1 LKRWVLKIG
10 CNERRKEMKTF
21 MKQSLFSLVLLGA
34 VVLGPA
40 SLMAGDSP
48 IAGGGNFGLGLE
60 LGDPGTWGAVGKIWI
75 DKNNAF
81 QPAVKLGEAGTAL
94 LQLDYL
100 WHDYDVI
107 HPKQGLMPLYFGVG
121 GDLSLQTPVAIGA
134 RGVVGIS
141 YMFNKQDVPVD
152 IYVQVVPEIWFYSG
166 GISTFYLYGNV
177 GSRYYF

>member
-1 LKRWVLKIG
+1 MLKVIKIIFI
-10 CNERRKEMKTF
+10 CA
-21 MKQSLFSLVLLGA
+21 LVVSPMEA
-34 VVLGPA
+34 F
-40 SLMAGDSP
+40 AGDSP
-48 IAGGGNFGLGLE
+48 IKGGGDFGLGLE

-75 DKNNAF
+75 DRENAF
-81 QPAVKLGEAGTAL
+81 QPAVKLGGGNAL

-121 GDLSLQTPVAIGA
+121 GDLSLQNNVAVGA

-141 YMFNKQDVPVD
+141 YIFNRDNVPVD

-166 GISTFYLYGNV
+166 GVSTFYLYGDL

>member
-1 LKRWVLKIG
+1 M
-10 CNERRKEMKTF
+10 RKLAM
-21 MKQSLFSLVLLGA
+21 LVLL
-34 VVLGPA
+34 LGFVGMPLLA
-40 SLMAGDSP
+40 KAGDSP

-60 LGDPGTWGAVGKIWI
+60 LGDPGTWGAVGKIWV
-75 DKNNAF
+75 DKQNAF
-81 QPAVKLGEAGTAL
+81 QPAIKLGDGATL

-107 HPKQGLMPLYFGVG
+107 HPKQGLMPLYFGAG
-121 GDLSLQTPVAIGA
+121 GDLNLQGSVAVGA

-141 YMFNKQDVPVD
+141 YMFDKPTVPVD

-166 GISTFYLYGNV
+166 GVSTFYLYGDI

>member
-1 LKRWVLKIG
+1 MRKWTISSVLA
-10 CNERRKEMKTF
+10 
-21 MKQSLFSLVLLGA
+21 VLIFAPCLA
-34 VVLGPA
+34 
-40 SLMAGDSP
+40 MAGESP

-60 LGDPGTWGAVGKIWI
+60 LGDPGAWGAIGKIWV
-75 DKNNAF
+75 DKENAF
-81 QPAVKLGEAGTAL
+81 QPAVKLGGGTAL

-107 HPKQGLMPLYFGVG
+107 HPKEGLMPLYFGIG
-121 GDLSLQTPVAIGA
+121 GNLNLQNSVALGA

-141 YMFNKQDVPVD
+141 YMFNKPTVPVD

-166 GISTFYLYGNV
+166 GVSTFYLYGNV

>member
-1 LKRWVLKIG
+1 
-10 CNERRKEMKTF
+10 MKKWGWLLALTG
-21 MKQSLFSLVLLGA
+21 LVLMPLGA
-34 VVLGPA
+34 V
-40 SLMAGDSP
+40 AGESP

-60 LGDPGTWGAVGKIWI
+60 LGDPGTWGAVGKIWV
-75 DKNNAF
+75 DKENAF
-81 QPAVKLGEAGTAL
+81 QPALKLGNGATL

-107 HPKQGLMPLYFGVG
+107 HPSRGLLPLYSGVG
-121 GDLSLQTPVAIGA
+121 GDLNLQGSVALGA

-141 YMFNKQDVPVD
+141 YMFNKPDVPVD

-166 GISTFYLYGNV
+166 GVSTFYLYGDV

>member
-1 LKRWVLKIG
+1 MGKYLWMLALAG
-10 CNERRKEMKTF
+10 LALAPM
-21 MKQSLFSLVLLGA
+21 GA
-34 VVLGPA
+34 V
-40 SLMAGDSP
+40 AGESP

-60 LGDPGTWGAVGKIWI
+60 LGDPGTWGAVGKIWV
-75 DKNNAF
+75 DRQNAF
-81 QPAVKLGEAGTAL
+81 QPAVKLGNGATL

-107 HPKQGLMPLYFGVG
+107 HPKQGFMPLYFGVG
-121 GDLSLQTPVAIGA
+121 GDLNLQGSVALGA

-141 YMFNKQDVPVD
+141 YMFDKPTVPVD

-166 GISTFYLYGNV
+166 GVSTFYLYGNV